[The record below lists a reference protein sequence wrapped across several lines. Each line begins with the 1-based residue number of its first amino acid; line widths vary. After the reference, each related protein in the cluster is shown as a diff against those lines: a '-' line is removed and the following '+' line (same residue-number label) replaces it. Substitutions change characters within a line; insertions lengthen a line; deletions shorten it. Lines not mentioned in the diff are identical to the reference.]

1 MPGELLLA
9 GLFILMLSC
18 IYCIALRTV
27 RVNDG
32 RNLLSVWSRDH
43 GRMTIA
49 MPAGAGREAK
59 RRRALTSPLALF
71 EAVADLRPDREIVTV
86 RDLLPLPSSPTMVMS
101 PTRMAGATFLAEAL
115 DVLLRRT
122 EVESDLSTFLFD
134 AVAFYGEASVAAA
147 ANFHI
152 SFLCHLGAYMG
163 IAPDTG
169 QEGEAAVF
177 DLREG
182 RFAASPPLHGD
193 YLSGGDARAV
203 RILGRVPLRRCGLI
217 KMPRYERRRALDTI
231 LHYYDL
237 HLTSLDGLKSL
248 EILRQIFD

>member
-1 MPGELLLA
+1 
-9 GLFILMLSC
+9 MLTRL
-18 IYCIALRTV
+18 YCIAFRTV

-49 MPAGAGREAK
+49 MPSGAGREAK

-71 EAVADLRPDREIVTV
+71 EAVADLRPDRDIVTV
-86 RDLLPLPSSPTMVMS
+86 RDLVPLPSSPAMVMS

-122 EVESDLSTFLFD
+122 EVESALSDFLFD
-134 AVAFYGEASVAAA
+134 AVTFYGQASVAAA
-147 ANFHI
+147 AKFHI

-193 YLSGGDARAV
+193 YLTGEDARV
-203 RILGRVPLRRCGLI
+203 VKILGRVPLRRCGLI

-237 HLTSLDGLKSL
+237 HLMSLDGLKSL
-248 EILRQIFD
+248 EILRQVFD

>member
-1 MPGELLLA
+1 
-9 GLFILMLSC
+9 MLSR

-49 MPAGAGREAK
+49 MPAGAGARPSDAGHLL
-59 RRRALTSPLALF
+59 RPWHYSRPW
-71 EAVADLRPDREIVTV
+71 ADLRPDREIVTV
-86 RDLLPLPSSPTMVMS
+86 RDLMPLPSSPTMVMS

-134 AVAFYGEASVAAA
+134 AVAFYGEAPVAAA

-152 SFLCHLGAYMG
+152 SFLCHLAAFMG

-169 QEGEAAVF
+169 LLGGCKVF
-177 DLREG
+177 DMREG
-182 RFAASPPLHGD
+182 RFAVAPPLHGD
-193 YLSGGDARAV
+193 YLSGDDARV
-203 RILGRVPLRRCGLI
+203 VGILERIPLRRCGLI
-217 KMPRYERRRALDTI
+217 KMPRYERRRALDTNS
-231 LHYYDL
+231 
-237 HLTSLDGLKSL
+237 SLL
-248 EILRQIFD
+248 